1 MLAKKNGAKTLVTI
15 WRMSVV
21 MAPHAFVASS
31 GGEARIA
38 DAIRLR
44 S

>member
-21 MAPHAFVASS
+21 MAPQAFVAASGEKAGSS
-31 GGEARIA
+31 TPPDR
-38 DAIRLR
+38 
-44 S
+44 